1 MKDLYDRL
9 SISPDTSEGIIRRRL
24 QRIDD
29 EELTQEVQEVLLHS
43 GRREVY
49 DRNHRFLKTIGELRA
64 RLKLNDGANWRKGK
78 ASRDFSVDSKKEGSQ
93 EQFWEDRNATR
104 QSSTA
109 PGKSQRGASSTGV
122 TPMRFLKKVGQLL
135 LTIAARRP
143 VLILLGIVG
152 IAVWASNGSS
162 GVDSPEPSPDETVN
176 VPPSQGSTPGN
187 HTRNHEGSDTYP
199 HDPQPLPENGT
210 WWSNT
215 SERRIAPL
223 RISVSPK
230 KHYYIKI
237 VDAHTERRVLTL
249 FIRSGQTAKVEVP
262 TGTFRLRYAV
272 GDNWYGREY
281 KFGPEDRHFEADD
294 TFTFEIDGQQ
304 VRGHRI
310 ELILQ
315 QGGNLSVE
323 PIPEE
328 EF

>member
-1 MKDLYDRL
+1 MKDLYEWL
-9 SISPDTSEGIIRRRL
+9 SISPDTSKGIIRRRL

-49 DRNHRFLKTIGELRA
+49 DRNYRLLKTIGELRA

-78 ASRDFSVDSKKEGSQ
+78 ASRDFSVDSKKGGTQ

-109 PGKSQRGASSTGV
+109 PGKSQRAVSSTGV
-122 TPMRFLKKVGQLL
+122 TPTRLLKRVGQFL

-143 VLILLGIVG
+143 VLVLIGIIGIV
-152 IAVWASNGSS
+152 VWASNGSS
-162 GVDSPEPSPDETVN
+162 GLDSSEPSSVETVN
-176 VPPSQGSTPGN
+176 VPPNQGADSGEETGKQA
-187 HTRNHEGSDTYP
+187 TEETYP
-199 HDPQPLPENGT
+199 HDPVPLPENGT
-210 WWSNT
+210 WWNYT

-223 RISVSPK
+223 RISVSSEE
-230 KHYYIKI
+230 HYFIKV
-237 VDAHTERRVLTL
+237 VDAYTEERVLTL
-249 FIRSGQTAKVEVP
+249 FIRSGQTANVEVP
-262 TGTFRLRYAV
+262 TGTYRLKYAV
-272 GDNWYGREY
+272 GDTWYGQEH
-281 KFGPEDRHFEADD
+281 KFGPEKRYFEAEN
-294 TFTFEIDGQQ
+294 TFTFEIVGQR

-315 QGGNLSVE
+315 QGGNLSTKS
-323 PIPEE
+323 IPQK